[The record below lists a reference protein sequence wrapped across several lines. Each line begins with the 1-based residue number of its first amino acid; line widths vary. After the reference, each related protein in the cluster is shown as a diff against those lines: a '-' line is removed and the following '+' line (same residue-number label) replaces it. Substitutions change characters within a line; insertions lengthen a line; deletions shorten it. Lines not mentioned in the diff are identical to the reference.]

1 MKKIIAFTLLSAL
14 YASCNSSQKNA
25 NKESLQNTKLA
36 IEEVPASDSLTIDL
50 LDLKDRGLLKATQII
65 TIKSDPVYH
74 KDKRFNALPLKDILE
89 KYSSIKRMNVA
100 DLKVVF
106 ECEDGYKPEMPLEIL
121 LSVKA
126 FLAISDVDAPKGRD
140 WEMLLK
146 NGQESK
152 IEPFYVVYEV
162 LSGDNVSYKWPYN
175 LVKIHL
181 APLHEND
188 EALKPKDISTLAGY
202 ELFKNRCQTCHAIN
216 KIGGKM
222 GPELNYPKS
231 VTEYWKTDDLKAFIQ
246 NPSNYRNNVKMPT
259 LGIKIDEAN
268 EIVKYLSYMSKH
280 KLRGLKN
287 FSN

>member
-1 MKKIIAFTLLSAL
+1 MKKIIAFTLLSTL
-14 YASCNSSQKNA
+14 YLSCDSSQKNA
-25 NKESLQNTKLA
+25 NKDSLQVAKLA
-36 IEEVPASDSLTIDL
+36 IEAVTASDSLTIDL
-50 LDLKDRGLLKATQII
+50 LDLKERGLLKVTQIVS
-65 TIKSDPVYH
+65 IKPDPVYH
-74 KDKRFNALPLKDILE
+74 KNKRFNALPLKDILE
-89 KYSSIKRMNVA
+89 KYSSIKRMNA
-100 DLKVVF
+100 NDLKVVF

-121 LSVKA
+121 FSVKA
-126 FLAISDVDAPKGRD
+126 FLAVGDADAPKGRA
-140 WEMLLK
+140 WEILLK

-152 IEPFYVVYEV
+152 IEPFYVVYEGV
-162 LSGDNVSYKWPYN
+162 SGDDVSYKWPYN

-246 NPSNYRNNVKMPT
+246 NPASYRDNVKMPT
-259 LGIKIDEAN
+259 LGIKPEEAT
-268 EIVKYLSYMSKH
+268 EIVKYLSYMSGH
-280 KLRGLKN
+280 KL
-287 FSN
+287 

>member
-1 MKKIIAFTLLSAL
+1 MKKIIAFVLLSAL
-14 YASCNSSQKNA
+14 FVSCDNSQKNA
-25 NKESLQNTKLA
+25 NKDSLQIAKLA

-50 LDLKDRGLLKATQII
+50 LDLKDRGLLKVTQIVS
-65 TIKSDPVYH
+65 IKPDPVYH
-74 KDKRFNALPLKDILE
+74 KNKRFNALPLKDILE
-89 KYSSIKRMNVA
+89 KYSSIKRMNAA

-121 LSVKA
+121 LSAKA
-126 FLAISDVDAPKGRD
+126 FLAVSDVDAPKGRT

-146 NGQESK
+146 NGQETK
-152 IEPFYVVYEV
+152 MEPFYVVYEGV
-162 LSGDNVSYKWPYN
+162 SGDDVSYKWPYN

-188 EALKPKDISTLAGY
+188 AALRPKDKSALAGY
-202 ELFKNRCQTCHAIN
+202 EIFKNRCQTCHAIN

-246 NPSNYRNNVKMPT
+246 NPASYRNNVKMPM
-259 LGIKIDEAN
+259 LGIKPEEAT
-268 EIVKYLSYMSKH
+268 EVVKYLSYMSKTR
-280 KLRGLKN
+280 KL
-287 FSN
+287 

>member
-1 MKKIIAFTLLSAL
+1 MKKNIAFVLLSAL
-14 YASCNSSQKNA
+14 YVSCDNSQKNA
-25 NKESLQNTKLA
+25 NKDSLQIAKLA

-50 LDLKDRGLLKATQII
+50 LDLKDRGLLKVTQIVS
-65 TIKSDPVYH
+65 IKPDPVYH
-74 KDKRFNALPLKDILE
+74 KNKRFNALPLKDILE
-89 KYSSIKRMNVA
+89 KYSSIKRMNAA

-121 LSVKA
+121 LSAKA
-126 FLAISDVDAPKGRD
+126 FLAVSDVDALKGRE
-140 WEMLLK
+140 WEILLK

-152 IEPFYVVYEV
+152 MEPFYVVYEGV
-162 LSGDNVSYKWPYN
+162 SGDDLSYKWPYN

-188 EALKPKDISTLAGY
+188 EALKPKNKSTLAGY
-202 ELFKNRCQTCHAIN
+202 EIFKNRCQTCHAIN

-246 NPSNYRNNVKMPT
+246 NPARYRYNVKMPT
-259 LGIKIDEAN
+259 LGIKPEEAN
-268 EIVKYLSYMSKH
+268 AVVKYLSYMSEH
-280 KLRGLKN
+280 KL
-287 FSN
+287 

>member
-1 MKKIIAFTLLSAL
+1 MKKIIAFVLLSAL
-14 YASCNSSQKNA
+14 YVSCDNSQKNA
-25 NKESLQNTKLA
+25 NKDSLQIAKLA

-50 LDLKDRGLLKATQII
+50 LDLKDRGLLKATQIVS
-65 TIKSDPVYH
+65 IKPDPVYH
-74 KDKRFNALPLKDILE
+74 KNKRFNALPLKDILE
-89 KYSSIKRMNVA
+89 KYSSIKRMNAA

-121 LSVKA
+121 LSAKA
-126 FLAISDVDAPKGRD
+126 FLAVSDVDALKGRE
-140 WEMLLK
+140 WEILLK

-152 IEPFYVVYEV
+152 MEPFYVVYEGV
-162 LSGDNVSYKWPYN
+162 SGDDLSYKWPYN

-188 EALKPKDISTLAGY
+188 EALKPKNKSTLAGY
-202 ELFKNRCQTCHAIN
+202 EIFKNRCQTCHAIN

-246 NPSNYRNNVKMPT
+246 NPASYRYNVKMPT
-259 LGIKIDEAN
+259 LGIKPEEAN
-268 EIVKYLSYMSKH
+268 AVVKYLSYMSEH
-280 KLRGLKN
+280 KL
-287 FSN
+287 

>member
-1 MKKIIAFTLLSAL
+1 MKKNIAFVLLSAL
-14 YASCNSSQKNA
+14 YVSCDNSQKNA
-25 NKESLQNTKLA
+25 NKDSLQIAKLA

-50 LDLKDRGLLKATQII
+50 LDLKDRGLLKVTQIVS
-65 TIKSDPVYH
+65 IKPDPVYH
-74 KDKRFNALPLKDILE
+74 KNKRFNALPLKDILE
-89 KYSSIKRMNVA
+89 KYSSIKRMNAA

-121 LSVKA
+121 LSAKA
-126 FLAISDVDAPKGRD
+126 FLAISDVDALKGRE
-140 WEMLLK
+140 WEILLK

-152 IEPFYVVYEV
+152 MEPFYVVYEGV
-162 LSGDNVSYKWPYN
+162 SGDDLSYKWPYN

-188 EALKPKDISTLAGY
+188 EALKPKNKSTLAGY
-202 ELFKNRCQTCHAIN
+202 EIFKNRCQTCHAIN

-246 NPSNYRNNVKMPT
+246 NPASYRYNVKMPT
-259 LGIKIDEAN
+259 LGIKPEEAN
-268 EIVKYLSYMSKH
+268 AVVKYLSYMSEH
-280 KLRGLKN
+280 KL
-287 FSN
+287 

>member
-1 MKKIIAFTLLSAL
+1 MKKIIAFVLLSAL
-14 YASCNSSQKNA
+14 FVSCDNSQKNA
-25 NKESLQNTKLA
+25 NKDSLQIAKLA

-50 LDLKDRGLLKATQII
+50 LDLKDRGLLKVTQIVS
-65 TIKSDPVYH
+65 IKPDPVYH
-74 KDKRFNALPLKDILE
+74 KNKRFNALPLKDILE
-89 KYSSIKRMNVA
+89 KYSSIKRMNAA

-121 LSVKA
+121 LSAKA
-126 FLAISDVDAPKGRD
+126 FLAVSDVDALKGRE
-140 WEMLLK
+140 WEILLK

-152 IEPFYVVYEV
+152 MEPFYVVYEGV
-162 LSGDNVSYKWPYN
+162 SGDDLSYKWPYN

-188 EALKPKDISTLAGY
+188 EALKPKNKSTLAGY
-202 ELFKNRCQTCHAIN
+202 EIFKNRCQTCHAIN

-246 NPSNYRNNVKMPT
+246 NPASYRYNVKMPT
-259 LGIKIDEAN
+259 LGIKPEEAN
-268 EIVKYLSYMSKH
+268 AVVKYLSYMSEH
-280 KLRGLKN
+280 KL
-287 FSN
+287 